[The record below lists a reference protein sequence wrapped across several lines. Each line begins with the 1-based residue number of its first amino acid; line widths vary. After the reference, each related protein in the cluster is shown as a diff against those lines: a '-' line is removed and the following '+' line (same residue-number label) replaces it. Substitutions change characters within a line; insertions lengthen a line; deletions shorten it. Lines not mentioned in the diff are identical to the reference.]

1 MECVV
6 AGQAV
11 VGGVVAAISQL
22 LDWGRTSAQLGAA
35 RRGAISAHCVYKSL
49 LQRIFITSG
58 ADTER
63 LPETIN
69 QPLPHAW
76 DQQ

>member
-1 MECVV
+1 M

-11 VGGVVAAISQL
+11 GARGGEAISQL
-22 LDWGRTSAQLGAA
+22 LDWGRTSDQLGAA

-69 QPLPHAW
+69 QPRRRRRG
-76 DQQ
+76 QQ